1 MKRKTRLRNARP
13 KAFFGALESGAT
25 LAAAGINAAATL
37 TAAGIS
43 AAAQAAAADKQASS
57 IQSQAEKQAEALNKQ
72 NENNNKLQE
81 KNIETQQQTSNKI
94 ADAITNNQLNLAM
107 QQGAEDAIY
116 RNKEGLIQVKY
127 GGNSKMK
134 KRRMISHIPLTG
146 NANMPFK
153 VTDGGEVAYKGST
166 PEGYDLY
173 EIFGDNHEQ
182 YHKNNKKYK
191 SGVGFKFAN
200 GGIVEGEGNGKSS
213 QGELLLNTPDGGYF
227 ISKHTN
233 AGFNPALAVENGMS
247 PVKAFNIQED
257 LKAVYGIP
265 GHRRNLRNMARF
277 GGRTKAPY
285 GIPPGK
291 YDSKPGIATTT
302 NLRQWYADKYEKDIG
317 IPWQNN
323 YKYPYDV
330 WQELNPLL
338 DPNNYDIYNP
348 AQKPNN
354 INNPS
359 LANANINNP
368 TTPTALPEISIT
380 TPKTEGGNASNWKPN
395 IDFNV
400 NLTDPNNKNI
410 SASPVSLQNT
420 KSSFWDSPTA
430 AFAINAGANLLG
442 LGANYLG
449 NRIAA
454 SKLTNAYNKAAGIMS
469 DAYGKLQT
477 IDVDGLEDLK
487 GFRTAVI
494 TPITRSANI
503 KVNSRLQDV
512 NRAAIKQRQAYRNST
527 LSDAARLNRSAFF
540 ENQAQD
546 QRDRIYEDQENREE
560 QIKQANN
567 QAINEAAAKNVQA
580 RNEMT
585 RSLANLRLELA
596 KYNNDIVNERI
607 LGAANAQSQMGINA
621 AGAKANAYNAIGNSA
636 ANTLNT
642 IGNNAYNIWQNKY
655 NTDRQYL
662 MNLSGSDA
670 DATVRSLAMTGRYA
684 NRDTILRT
692 YNSFVLTGDNTHARQ
707 IKDLFPQY
715 FKS

>member
-13 KAFFGALESGAT
+13 KAILGIAESGAT
-25 LAAAGINAAATL
+25 LAAAGITAGATL
-37 TAAGIS
+37 TAAGIG
-43 AAAQAAAADKQASS
+43 AVAQAAAADKQASS

-116 RNKEGLIQVKY
+116 RNREGLIQVKY

-134 KRRMISHIPLTG
+134 KRKMISHIPLTG

-153 VTDGGEVAYKGST
+153 VTDGGAVAYKGST

-200 GGIVEGEGNGKSS
+200 GGIVEGEGNGKTS
-213 QGELLLNTPDGGYF
+213 QGELLLNTPNGGYF

-247 PVKAFNIQED
+247 PIKAFNIQED

-277 GGRTKAPY
+277 GGRIKAAN
-285 GIPPGK
+285 G
-291 YDSKPGIATTT
+291 
-302 NLRQWYADKYEKDIG
+302 
-317 IPWQNN
+317 
-323 YKYPYDV
+323 
-330 WQELNPLL
+330 NP
-338 DPNNYDIYNP
+338 PNNYYD
-348 AQKPNN
+348 N
-354 INNPS
+354 INFWGN
-359 LANANINNP
+359 LANNGMHYLLGP
-368 TTPTALPEISIT
+368 GIT
-380 TPKTEGGNASNWKPN
+380 TPNNNIYDGPINYGNLQLQGVPGNPTLIPSQQSINA
-395 IDFNV
+395 
-400 NLTDPNNKNI
+400 NNNNNYTVDVT
-410 SASPVSLQNT
+410 PEPMQNT

-469 DAYGKLQT
+469 DAYGRLQT

-487 GFRTAVI
+487 GFRAAQYLPV
-494 TPITRSANI
+494 TRSAN
-503 KVNSRLQDV
+503 VNVNPQLQDI
-512 NRAAIKQRQAYRNST
+512 NRATIRQRQAYRNST

-546 QRDRIYEDQENREE
+546 QRDRIYGDQANREE

-585 RSLANLRLELA
+585 KSLANLRLELA

-692 YNSFVLTGDNTHARQ
+692 YNSFILTGDNTHAQQ